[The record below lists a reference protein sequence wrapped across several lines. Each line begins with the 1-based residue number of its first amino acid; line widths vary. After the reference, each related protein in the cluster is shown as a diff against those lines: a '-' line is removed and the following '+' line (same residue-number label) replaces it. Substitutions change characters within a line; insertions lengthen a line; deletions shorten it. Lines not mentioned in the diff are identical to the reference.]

1 MPNIG
6 VVLAGCASKGAYE
19 AGCLRAIEDYF
30 GIENI
35 KCVSSASIGA
45 LVAQMHCVRQCD
57 EFLTAW
63 KSLDTRKIG
72 RFIITYPN
80 NKDVQSMIARL
91 LDSGSEMAY
100 EHFVSI
106 WNFTKRKVEYVP
118 FHELSNEQ
126 LVQYLRGAMSI
137 PLFSKGVNI
146 NGDKVLDGA
155 FLDNIPVYPLVGKE
169 LDYVFCV
176 YFDNYRYTFEDEAFD
191 RKVVK
196 LYDFPN
202 KEMLE
207 VFTFRTESFDTMMQY
222 GYDYTTRVIREVFT
236 SEEPEEVYQSIANR
250 EKNLV
255 ATYKP
260 RFTADLVLNS
270 INVMTKRYSKSMSN
284 RVKEKAASK

>member
-1 MPNIG
+1 MPKIG

-19 AGCLRAIEDYF
+19 AGCLRAIEDHF

-45 LVAQMHCVRQCD
+45 LIAQMHCVRQSD

-63 KSLDTRKIG
+63 KSLDTGKIG

-80 NKDVQSMIARL
+80 NKDVQAMIARL
-91 LDSGSEMAY
+91 LDAGSEMAY

-137 PLFSKGVNI
+137 PFFSKGVNI

-155 FLDNIPVYPLVGKE
+155 FLDNIPVYPLVEKD
-169 LDYVFCV
+169 LDYIFCV
-176 YFDNYRYTFEDEAFD
+176 YFDNYKYTFESEDFD
-191 RKVVK
+191 KKVIK

-207 VFTFRTESFDTMMQY
+207 VFTFRKESFDGMMQY
-222 GYDYTTRVIREVFT
+222 GYDYTMRTIQEVFT
-236 SEEPEEVYQSIANR
+236 SEKPEEVYQAIERR
-250 EKNLV
+250 EKNQIT
-255 ATYKP
+255 TYKP

-270 INVMTKRYSKSMSN
+270 INVMTKRYSKSLST